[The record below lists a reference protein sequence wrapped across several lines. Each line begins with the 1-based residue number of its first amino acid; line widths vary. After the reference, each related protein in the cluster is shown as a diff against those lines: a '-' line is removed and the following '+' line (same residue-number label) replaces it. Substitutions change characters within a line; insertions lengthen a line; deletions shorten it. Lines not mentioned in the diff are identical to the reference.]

1 MSRKTARKHA
11 FELVF
16 QLPFHDDL
24 NLNGAYDFHFENFKD
39 MSDSDKNFI
48 YTEFK
53 GVCENTELID
63 GYISRNLKK
72 WTIDRIGR
80 ELLAIARIAIYEIL
94 FDESIPIEDSV
105 NEAIELAKEYSDESG
120 RKFMHGI
127 LSSASKEIENKSN

>member
-16 QLPFHDDL
+16 QLPFHESL
-24 NLNGAYDFHFENFKD
+24 NLNGAYDLHFETFKD

-48 YTEFK
+48 FTEFK
-53 GVCENTELID
+53 GVCENVELID

-72 WTIDRIGR
+72 WTIDRIER
-80 ELLAIARIAIYEIL
+80 ELLAIARVAIYELL
-94 FDESIPIEDSV
+94 FDETIPTEVSV

-120 RKFMHGI
+120 RKFMHGL
-127 LSSASKEIENKSN
+127 LSSVSKEIENKAN